1 MSTSSISSRFTACQ
15 ALSFCRFIRH
25 SLTALEL
32 EIELPPQMQTF
43 SEEQPGHWDLLL
55 ANGNGEF
62 VKRWREGGDGW
73 QDFKLPWALD
83 S

>member
-1 MSTSSISSRFTACQ
+1 
-15 ALSFCRFIRH
+15 
-25 SLTALEL
+25 
-32 EIELPPQMQTF
+32 MQTF